1 MGFLPNVGAAAEAI
15 GFGFKLF
22 AVVACI
28 IITWV
33 VLAIAFLMVQ
43 KKKKRLIILDF
54 NGVICYR
61 EHISERRFPHLDH
74 QATQLHNS
82 VTWTRPGW
90 PEFRDTLMK
99 HFDVAVWSSCQGQN
113 FENLLEHL
121 FGELKRDLIFA
132 WDQTYCEAVGWDEQR
147 KRVLVYEKPLSAVHK
162 LFPQYE
168 PFMLDD
174 SPTKMRNNPDGSYL
188 IVKSWTPD
196 MDNDTELQSILSQL
210 LTEK

>member
-1 MGFLPNVGAAAEAI
+1 MVVDDVF
-15 GFGFKLF
+15 LF
-22 AVVACI
+22 AAGIVSFAGCVMIALITIFI
-28 IITWV
+28 IHVDTK
-33 VLAIAFLMVQ
+33 

-61 EHISERRFPHLDH
+61 EHISERRFQHLDH

-90 PEFRDTLMK
+90 PKFRDTLMK
-99 HFDVAVWSSCQGQN
+99 HFDVAVWSSCRGQN

-121 FGELKRDLIFA
+121 FGERKRDLIFA

-162 LFPQYE
+162 FFPQYE